1 MRLPHPI
8 PYQGSKRTLA
18 PRILA
23 TVSGMRFARLY
34 EPFAGSSAITLA
46 ASHSELADG
55 YVMGDSLVPLVELW
69 HRLVDDPIGTA
80 SEYEALWTAQVDD
93 GRGHFI
99 QVREAFNQDR
109 DPIKLLYLL
118 ARCVKN
124 APRFNKHGEFNQSA
138 DHRRRGMNPRKMR
151 REMQGAS
158 ELLRGRS
165 EILMGDFEETT
176 ATATSRDLVYLDPP
190 WEGTS
195 VGTDKRYHEWLQRES
210 LIAFLARLNARNVP
224 WILSYDGRHGEKTY
238 GEPLPAHLDAE
249 RLELD
254 AGRSS
259 QATLNGQATITI
271 ESLYLSPRL
280 ACATNRYMRPSLLR
294 TAA

>member
-18 PRILA
+18 PSILA
-23 TVSGMRFARLY
+23 TVSEMRFNRLY
-34 EPFAGSSAITLA
+34 EPFAGSSAIALA
-46 ASHSELADG
+46 ASYSGLADE
-55 YVMGDSLVPLVELW
+55 YVIGDSLRPLMELW
-69 HRLVDDPIGTA
+69 RRLIDDPIQTA
-80 SEYEALWTAQVDD
+80 SDYETLWIAQLDD
-93 GRGHFI
+93 GRRHFM
-99 QVREAFNQDR
+99 QVREAFNQNR
-109 DPIKLLYLL
+109 DPIMLLYLL
-118 ARCVKN
+118 TRCVKN
-124 APRFNKHGEFNQSA
+124 ALRFNKHGAFNQSA

-165 EILMGDFEETT
+165 KILPGDFEETT

-195 VGTDKRYHEWLQRES
+195 VGTDKRYNEWLQRER
-210 LIAFLARLNARNVP
+210 LIAFLATLNTRNVP

-238 GEPLPAHLDAE
+238 GEPLPADLGAE
-249 RLELD
+249 RLELN

-259 QATLNGQATITI
+259 QATLSGRTTITI

-280 ACATNRYMRPSLLR
+280 ARAANRYVQPSLL
-294 TAA
+294 TAAA

>member
-1 MRLPHPI
+1 VRLPHPI
-8 PYQGSKRTLA
+8 PYQGSKRALA

-46 ASHSELADG
+46 ASCSGLADE
-55 YVMGDSLVPLVELW
+55 YVMGDSLIPLVELW
-69 HRLVDDPIGTA
+69 RRLVDDPIATA
-80 SEYEALWTAQVDD
+80 LEYETLWTAQLHD
-93 GRGHFI
+93 GRQHFM
-99 QVREAFNQDR
+99 QVREAFNQNR

-124 APRFNKHGEFNQSA
+124 APRFNKHGAFNQSA
-138 DHRRRGMNPRKMR
+138 DHRRRGMGPRKMH

-158 ELLRGRS
+158 ALLRGRS
-165 EILMGDFEETT
+165 EILVGDFEETT

-195 VGTDKRYHEWLQRES
+195 VGTDKRYHAWLRRER
-210 LIAFLARLNARNVP
+210 LIAFLAKLNARNVP

-249 RLELD
+249 QLELD

-280 ACATNRYMRPSLLR
+280 ARATNRYVQPSLLT

>member
-1 MRLPHPI
+1 
-8 PYQGSKRTLA
+8 
-18 PRILA
+18 
-23 TVSGMRFARLY
+23 MRFARLY

-46 ASHSELADG
+46 ASYSGLADE
-55 YVMGDSLVPLVELW
+55 YVMGDSLVPLMELW
-69 HRLVDDPIGTA
+69 LRLVDDPIRTA
-80 SEYEALWTAQVDD
+80 LEYEALWTAQLDD
-93 GRGHFI
+93 GRQHFM
-99 QVREAFNQDR
+99 QVREAFNQNR

-124 APRFNKHGEFNQSA
+124 APRFNKHGAFNQSA

-165 EILMGDFEETT
+165 EILVGDFEETT
-176 ATATSRDLVYLDPP
+176 TAATSRDLVYLDPP

-195 VGTDKRYHEWLQRES
+195 VGTDKRYHEWLQRER
-210 LIAFLARLNARNVP
+210 LIAFLATLNARNVP

-238 GEPLPAHLDAE
+238 GEPLPAQLDAE
-249 RLELD
+249 RLELN

-280 ACATNRYMRPSLLR
+280 ARATNRYVQPSLLT

>member
-1 MRLPHPI
+1 VRVPHPI
-8 PYQGSKRTLA
+8 PYQGSKRTIA

-46 ASHSELADG
+46 ASYSGLADE
-55 YVMGDSLVPLVELW
+55 YVIGDSLVPLTELW
-69 HRLVDDPIGTA
+69 RRLIGDPIQTA
-80 SEYEALWTAQVDD
+80 SEYETLWTAQLDD
-93 GRGHFI
+93 GRRHFMR
-99 QVREAFNQDR
+99 VRDAFNQSR

-124 APRFNKHGEFNQSA
+124 APRFNKQGAFNQSA
-138 DHRRRGMNPRKMR
+138 DHRRRGMNPRKMC

-158 ELLRGRS
+158 ELLHGHS
-165 EILMGDFEETT
+165 EILVGDFEETT
-176 ATATSRDLVYLDPP
+176 AAATSRDLVYLDPP

-195 VGTDKRYHEWLQRES
+195 VGADKRYHEWLQRER
-210 LIAFLARLNARNVP
+210 LIAFLAALNTRNVS

-238 GEPLPAHLDAE
+238 GAPLPADLGAE
-249 RLELD
+249 RLELN

-280 ACATNRYMRPSLLR
+280 ACAANRYVRPSLLT

>member
-1 MRLPHPI
+1 VRPPHPI
-8 PYQGSKRTLA
+8 PYQGSKRALA

-46 ASHSELADG
+46 ASYSELADE
-55 YVMGDSLVPLVELW
+55 YVMGDSLVPLMELW
-69 HRLVDDPIGTA
+69 RRLIDDPIRTA
-80 SEYEALWTAQVDD
+80 SEYETLWTAQPDD
-93 GRGHFI
+93 GRQHFM
-99 QVREAFNQDR
+99 QVREAFNQNR

-124 APRFNKHGEFNQSA
+124 APRFNKQGAFNQSA

-165 EILMGDFEETT
+165 EILVGDFEETT

-195 VGTDKRYHEWLQRES
+195 VGTDKRYHEWLRRER
-210 LIAFLARLNARNVP
+210 LIAFLAKLNARKVP

-249 RLELD
+249 QLELN

-259 QATLNGQATITI
+259 QATLSGRATITI

-280 ACATNRYMRPSLLR
+280 ARATNRYVQPSLL
-294 TAA
+294 TSAA